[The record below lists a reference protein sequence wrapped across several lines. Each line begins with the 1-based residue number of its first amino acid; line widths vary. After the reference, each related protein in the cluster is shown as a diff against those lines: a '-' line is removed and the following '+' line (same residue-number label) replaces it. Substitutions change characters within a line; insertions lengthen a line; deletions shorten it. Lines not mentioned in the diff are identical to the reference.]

1 MMAQKLSICMGYS
14 SAAISIS
21 HMILSIM
28 LESRKLIS
36 RAKVVFKSR
45 SKGGSS
51 SSSQKLMN
59 SLFLCLLFV
68 ASKSDLVGPF
78 LHYTNLTS
86 SRCV

>member
-1 MMAQKLSICMGYS
+1 MMAQKLYICMGYS
-14 SAAISIS
+14 SAAIGIS
-21 HMILSIM
+21 HTILSIM

-45 SKGGSS
+45 SKGG

>member
-51 SSSQKLMN
+51 SQKLMN

>member
-21 HMILSIM
+21 HTILSIM

-45 SKGGSS
+45 SKGG

>member
-21 HMILSIM
+21 HKILSIM

-45 SKGGSS
+45 SKGG

>member
-21 HMILSIM
+21 HSTILSIM

-45 SKGGSS
+45 SKGG

>member
-36 RAKVVFKSR
+36 RAKVVFKTR
-45 SKGGSS
+45 SKGG

>member
-21 HMILSIM
+21 HTILSIM

-45 SKGGSS
+45 SKGST
-51 SSSQKLMN
+51 SQKLMN
-59 SLFLCLLFV
+59 PLFLCLLFV
-68 ASKSDLVGPF
+68 ASKSDLAGPF
-78 LHYTNLTS
+78 LHYTNF
-86 SRCV
+86 

>member
-51 SSSQKLMN
+51 SQKLMN

-78 LHYTNLTS
+78 LLYTNLTS